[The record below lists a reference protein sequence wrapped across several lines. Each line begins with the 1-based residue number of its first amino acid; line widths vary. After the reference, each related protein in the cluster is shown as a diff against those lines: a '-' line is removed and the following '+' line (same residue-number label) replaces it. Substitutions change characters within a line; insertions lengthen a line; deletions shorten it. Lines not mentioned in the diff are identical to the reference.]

1 MLNPATTERIRSIFL
16 HEEPYVTITE
26 AARLLG
32 WSRSAMDR
40 AVRDGD
46 IEVTTTCSGPRIAIR
61 ELADTA
67 LQLWTLPVIEQ
78 ALGREAALILPPA
91 LRTRKLVLRLPA
103 YQLAA
108 LTALAGEGNES
119 IDTML
124 SRMFEELADIR
135 RDLLEPVI
143 SGLAE
148 AIAWPNEPT
157 APTSH

>member
-1 MLNPATTERIRSIFL
+1 MPNPQTAKRIRSIFL
-16 HEEPYVTITE
+16 HEQPYVTITE

-32 WSRSAMDR
+32 WTRSAMER

-46 IEVTTTCSGPRIAIR
+46 IEVTATCSGPRVAIR
-61 ELADTA
+61 ELAEIA
-67 LQLWTLPVIEQ
+67 LQLWTLPVIEG
-78 ALGREAALILPPA
+78 ALGRDAALILPPA

-108 LTALAGEGNES
+108 LTALAAEGNES

-143 SGLAE
+143 PGLAE
-148 AIAWPNEPT
+148 AIAWPSEPT
-157 APTSH
+157 PPTPH